1 MTDAPLI
8 LAIDPGSENAGWC
21 VGRGR
26 TYIDS
31 GVMTF
36 TTDPDAWE
44 RLPLVFFRVLRMA
57 CTLGPDVIAAE
68 EPIAVGFHRNAETDR
83 KIISAFAAPL
93 YVAALLGIEFVRVHS
108 SSVKKTGFHKRAKR
122 DVALL
127 IETETGERPKKVWP
141 DQADAVGVWAHVS
154 GRYVEE
160 LFVEKWAKVVEAG

>member
-8 LAIDPGSENAGWC
+8 LAIDPGSENVGWC

-31 GVMTF
+31 GRIRVGNG
-36 TTDPDAWE
+36 DAWD
-44 RLPLVFFRVLRMA
+44 RLPRIFFRVLRMA
-57 CTLGPDVIAAE
+57 CEWGPDVIAAE
-68 EPIAVGFHRNAETDR
+68 EPVPVYAHKNPETDR

-93 YVAALLGIEFVRVHS
+93 YVAALLGVEFVRVHPS
-108 SSVKKTGFHKRAKR
+108 SIRHTGFHKRARR

-127 IETETGERPKKVWP
+127 IEAETGERPKKVWP